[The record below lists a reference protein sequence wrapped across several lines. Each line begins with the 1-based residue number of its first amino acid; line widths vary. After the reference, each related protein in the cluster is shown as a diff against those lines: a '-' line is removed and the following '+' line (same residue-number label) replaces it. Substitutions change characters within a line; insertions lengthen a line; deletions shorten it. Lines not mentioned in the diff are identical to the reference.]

1 MERRRKRTI
10 KLLEYVASNPS
21 CRRMS
26 IQAHLKFLYKGTLNP
41 KLISDY
47 LGTLLMTKV
56 VEEKD
61 GRFYVTEEGKKLLG
75 QSQSEADLL

>member
-10 KLLEYVASNPS
+10 KLLEYVASNAG

-26 IQAHLKFLYKGTLNP
+26 IQAHMKSLYKGRLNP

-47 LGTLLMTKV
+47 LGTLLMGKAV
-56 VEEKD
+56 VEKD
-61 GRFYVTEEGKKLLG
+61 GQFFVTEQGKKFLE
-75 QSQSEADLL
+75 QSRNEWAE